1 MTSSFSQAL
10 TGILMEAMAIPTV
23 DTDIPTEA
31 TVTVTVTGMKTT
43 TIMTQVSLIRLVTWH
58 MSAHAW

>member
-1 MTSSFSQAL
+1 MTFSFSQAL

-31 TVTVTVTGMKTT
+31 TVTVTGMKTI
-43 TIMTQVSLIRLVTWH
+43 TIMTQVSLIRLFTWH